1 MLNLAG
7 GSAVALRCGLGAEVE
22 IGLAFQIFLHCLIA
36 ATACRQ
42 HGGCIF
48 VAEIGGDDW
57 PGPGGAVKRPG
68 IAAQKVAC

>member
-1 MLNLAG
+1 LLNLAG

-22 IGLAFQIFLHCLIA
+22 IGLAFPIFLRCLIA

-42 HGGCIF
+42 RGCIF